1 MGTEYPGKWGGSLSL
16 EMFRK
21 LSVLSL
27 GTWFSAVLGSVRL
40 KVRLDDPGAHFQ
52 PKSSYVFF

>member
-1 MGTEYPGKWGGSLSL
+1 MYREVGGSLSL

-27 GTWFSAVLGSVRL
+27 GTWFSAVLGSARL
-40 KVRLDDPGAHFQ
+40 MVRLDDPGAHFQ
-52 PKSSYVFF
+52 LKSSYEFFFNF

>member
-1 MGTEYPGKWGGSLSL
+1 MYREVGGSLSL

-27 GTWFSAVLGSVRL
+27 GTWFSAVLGSARL
-40 KVRLDDPGAHFQ
+40 MVRLDDPGAHFQ
-52 PKSSYVFF
+52 LKSSYEFF